1 MTTSVTLEADGDGEI
16 ISSFLPHACPQLSHS
31 QVMSLRLSPTMYTGE
46 PSYPLQILPVLHAA
60 TDQPLSARTVKDSS
74 AASSMTALAT

>member
-1 MTTSVTLEADGDGEI
+1 MATSVTLEADGDGEI

-60 TDQPLSARTVKDSS
+60 SAQAGWLQATSKATSF
-74 AASSMTALAT
+74 MTASAT